1 MRLSSAVSEQIP
13 QIISWLTT
21 SCVGARVHEACQ
33 NWGAAPSPLPWHT
46 RPGMQR
52 EVAEALGRALQ
63 EADGIGIE
71 LRVGTNS
78 APLFDIRIDARP
90 WRLAGTEAPWSPQS

>member
-33 NWGAAPSPLPWHT
+33 N
-46 RPGMQR
+46 
-52 EVAEALGRALQ
+52 
-63 EADGIGIE
+63 
-71 LRVGTNS
+71 
-78 APLFDIRIDARP
+78 
-90 WRLAGTEAPWSPQS
+90 